1 MNGDVTEVV
10 AVVMVRVKVGAGGTG
25 KGGGSGGGGVRCD
38 CFHVSRTHRLNMKA
52 ASRDNGGARIAT
64 VCAWWCGGGGGD
76 VTVVCLCLCECMY

>member
-52 ASRDNGGARIAT
+52 VSSHVYRQWWRAYNCAT
-64 VCAWWCGGGGGD
+64 VCAWWCGGGGD
-76 VTVVCLCLCECMY
+76 VTTGE